1 MKRRD
6 FITLLGGAAAAWPL
20 AARAQQPTAR
30 LPRIGIL
37 IAEDRGDTA
46 VAALRAFGWIDGR
59 TARIE
64 LRWADE
70 DADRTRSRARE
81 LLELAPDVIF
91 VAGAVGAKAFQSLTH
106 TVPIVFVN
114 VADPVAGGFVAS
126 LAHPGGNA
134 TGFSN
139 FEFAIGGKWVELL
152 KEIAPGLAR
161 IAIIKDP
168 ENPNQARYVQSI
180 TAAAPSLAVE
190 VMTIEVRN
198 IQEIESGISTFAS
211 RPAGALIN
219 LPNAVTARHREAV
232 VELAARHRLPAL
244 YPDPIWIT
252 KGGLMTYGSNQV
264 EVIRRAASYVDRI
277 LKGEKPAD
285 LPVQNP
291 TKYELGINLKTAKAL
306 GLTIPLT
313 LQYAA
318 DEVIEQ

>member
-46 VAALRAFGWIDGR
+46 VAALRACGWIDGR